1 MGTIITKKYSHL
13 AEKKGIDRL
22 WHLGL
27 AFFPLVKDVIKSGK
41 LREISSFAVWE
52 AMHKNKLFSSYVQIE
67 EGEPFVLEE
76 GMDIEHL
83 DFSTLEKELPFS
95 LKKII
100 NWKVYHIDSK
110 GVIYG
115 CLASENHVMYK
126 SVDGVTLEKLWEFDK
141 EIKAVFISQ
150 EDFIFVNP
158 KGAIYRS
165 EDAGVSFEEV
175 MKLSEEDSSI
185 FHHYGMT
192 QIPDGRLFI
201 GEYGNVPKEGRWANI
216 AYIYGSSDGGKSW
229 ERSDFLKR
237 QGVNKHVHMIKYS
250 KLLDRVILADGDNK
264 KQLWVSR
271 DLKDF
276 VFSENSWDLRTH
288 FHIQMGG
295 YTSMCEHEDRLIFGT
310 DYLGGT
316 NFLVES
322 TDGKRF
328 KKSAFPDPFRRAPV
342 HDLQKRIGSDQE
354 EIWAVLNNPNSSQVR
369 SLLMVSL
376 NGGKSWRRVI
386 EYDGTKHLIMIN
398 SGTLKSQKKLSFALT
413 AMVEGGGAKGVCY
426 EIA

>member
-13 AEKKGIDRL
+13 AEKKGL
-22 WHLGL
+22 AKAWHLGI

-41 LREISSFAVWE
+41 LREISSFAIWE
-52 AMHKNKLFSSYVQIE
+52 GMHKAHLFSSYVSFE
-67 EGEPFVLEE
+67 EGEPFVLEK
-76 GMDIEHL
+76 GMDLENLNFQTLTDTMPFKIEKVL
-83 DFSTLEKELPFS
+83 
-95 LKKII
+95 
-100 NWKVYHIDSK
+100 NWKVYHRDSK

-115 CLASENHVMYK
+115 CLASENSVMYK
-126 SVDGVTLEKLWEFDK
+126 STDGVHLEKLWDFK
-141 EIKAVFISQ
+141 REIKAVFISQ
-150 EDFIFVNP
+150 EDILFVNP

-165 EDAGVSFEEV
+165 EDGGQNFHLA

-192 QIPDGRLFI
+192 QTPEGLLLI

-216 AYIYGSSDGGKSW
+216 AYIYGSTDLGKTW
-229 ERSDFLKR
+229 ERSDFLKK

-264 KQLWVSR
+264 KQLWVSK
-271 DLKDF
+271 DLKNF
-276 VFSENSWDLRTH
+276 VFSKNPWDLRTH

-295 YTSMCEHEDRLIFGT
+295 YTSMTESGDMLIFGT

-316 NFLVES
+316 NFLVTS
-322 TDGKRF
+322 KDGKHF
-328 KKSAFPDPFRRAPV
+328 QKTAFPDPFRRAPV
-342 HDLQKRIGSDQE
+342 HDLQKRAGDHGE
-354 EIWAVLNNPNSSQVR
+354 EIWAVLNNPNSSKVR
-369 SLLMVSL
+369 SLLMLSQ

-398 SGTLKSQKKLSFALT
+398 SGSLKREKKLSFALT
-413 AMVEGGGAKGVCY
+413 AMVENGGAKGVCY
-426 EIA
+426 EIS